1 MIRRPTK
8 CPTKGMKIK
17 AWYEI
22 SGARGQ
28 KKILN
33 ALREKKEVTYKRLGV
48 KIILDFITAGS

>member
-1 MIRRPTK
+1 MPNERDENKLTLRH
-8 CPTKGMKIK
+8 GMKSQEPEDK
-17 AWYEI
+17 KK
-22 SGARGQ
+22 

>member
-1 MIRRPTK
+1 MPNERYENKLTLRH
-8 CPTKGMKIK
+8 GMKSQEPEDK
-17 AWYEI
+17 
-22 SGARGQ
+22 